1 MMMGGRGPLSAGTA
15 SGRTEQG
22 PGPDRRDSNL
32 QEPERQSASASVLSG
47 SASATGNGR
56 RARGDV
62 RQSEPDSG
70 SESRTRSRLAEWRV
84 ALPAS
89 GSGPLRLAPAL
100 ASVIAAI
107 RTFCKPDEISNIRQ
121 N

>member
-1 MMMGGRGPLSAGTA
+1 MGGRGPLSAGTA

-32 QEPERQSASASVLSG
+32 QEPERQSASVLSG

-62 RQSEPDSG
+62 RQSEPDS
-70 SESRTRSRLAEWRV
+70 ESRTRSRRLAEWRV

-107 RTFCKPDEISNIRQ
+107 RAFCKPDEISNIRQ

>member
-62 RQSEPDSG
+62 RQSEPDS
-70 SESRTRSRLAEWRV
+70 ESRTEWRV

-89 GSGPLRLAPAL
+89 GSGSLRLAPAL